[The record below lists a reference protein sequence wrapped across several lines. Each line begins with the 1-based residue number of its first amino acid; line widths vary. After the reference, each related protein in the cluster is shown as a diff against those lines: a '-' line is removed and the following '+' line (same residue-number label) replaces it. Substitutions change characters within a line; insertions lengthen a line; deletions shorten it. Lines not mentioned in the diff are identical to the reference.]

1 MLDVRETGCGMSE
14 WDPEPALRALEDWAE
29 RIGVRLRAGK
39 PVGAAELA
47 ELTRRYRM
55 PGSLAYAPPPSYRR
69 FLARHGSLEVLVPI
83 KERSEVTVG
92 RHLLPFAGVGMPSR
106 SGVTHAIEGELRAW
120 TGLGVYAPRD
130 AAKVT
135 RELVFVDEPAA
146 IRTSHLVA
154 FAPHELSPALTTC
167 FVTDRADDRG
177 ELPVIVHDRDEP
189 VYARQLDGAPIDP
202 GVWDELPW
210 TSFGD
215 WLDARVSAA
224 VRLSRDDLEI

>member
-1 MLDVRETGCGMSE
+1 MSE

-29 RIGVRLRAGK
+29 RIGVQLRVGK

-47 ELTRRYRM
+47 ELTRRFRL
-55 PGSLAYAPPPSYRR
+55 PGSLVYAPPPSYRR
-69 FLARHGSLEVLVPI
+69 FLARQRSLEVLVPI
-83 KERSEVTVG
+83 D
-92 RHLLPFAGVGMPSR
+92 
-106 SGVTHAIEGELRAW
+106 GELRVW

-135 RELVFVDEPAA
+135 REVVFVDERRE
-146 IRTSHLVA
+146 IRTDHLVA

-167 FVTDRADDRG
+167 FVTDRGDERG
-177 ELPVIVHDRDEP
+177 ELPVVVHDQDEP
-189 VYARQLDGAPIDP
+189 AYARRVDGSPLDA

-210 TSFGD
+210 KSFGD

-224 VRLSRDDLEI
+224 VKLSRDDLEI

>member
-1 MLDVRETGCGMSE
+1 MSE

-39 PVGAAELA
+39 PVGAVELA
-47 ELTRRYRM
+47 ELTRRYRL

-69 FLARHGSLEVLVPI
+69 FLARHGSLEVLVP
-83 KERSEVTVG
+83 V
-92 RHLLPFAGVGMPSR
+92 
-106 SGVTHAIEGELRAW
+106 EGELRAW

-167 FVTDRADDRG
+167 FATDRADDRG

>member
-1 MLDVRETGCGMSE
+1 MSE
-14 WDPEPALRALEDWAE
+14 WDPEPALSALADWAE
-29 RIGVRLRAGK
+29 RIGVQLRVGK
-39 PVGAAELA
+39 PAGAAELA
-47 ELTRRYRM
+47 ELTRRYRL

-69 FLARHGSLEVLVPI
+69 FLARHRSLEVLVPI
-83 KERSEVTVG
+83 D
-92 RHLLPFAGVGMPSR
+92 
-106 SGVTHAIEGELRAW
+106 GELRAW

-135 RELVFVDEPAA
+135 REVVVESRE

-177 ELPVIVHDRDEP
+177 ELPVVVHDQDEP
-189 VYARQLDGAPIDP
+189 AYARQADGSPLDP

-210 TSFGD
+210 KSFGD